1 MGLGCQGRLLEGH
14 LPRQQGGVSWR
25 SLAPRGSPELV
36 RRAPELIR
44 SPPNWSLT
52 APKLVLNGLFFRDF
66 FLKKKQNFENL
77 AQKTEV

>member
-1 MGLGCQGRLLEGH
+1 MSIAAHSRRSDEVPLSSKERPQGRRPAASL
-14 LPRQQGGVSWR
+14 QQGGVSWR

-52 APKLVLNGLFFRDF
+52 APKLVLNGLFFSGF
-66 FLKKKQNFENL
+66 F
-77 AQKTEV
+77 